1 VLLMNIQKTDQ
12 VSIRNAI
19 PADLDEVIALDEV
32 VTRERKTAY
41 WSGVFDRYVNGGR
54 KDRYFLVAEA
64 GGTIAGFIV
73 GEVRAWEFGSAPC
86 GWVFAVEVSPKRR
99 ELGIGQ
105 RMFEE
110 MCVRLKQAG
119 VTTVRTMMDRDD
131 KLTLSFFRTQGL
143 RTGRYIELEKQIE

>member
-1 VLLMNIQKTDQ
+1 MNIQKTDQ

-19 PADLDEVIALDEV
+19 PADLDEVISLDEV

-54 KDRYFLVAEA
+54 RDRYFLVAEA

-143 RTGRYIELEKQIE
+143 RTGRYLELEKQIE